1 MFFPCCRLI
10 RVCALPLAIAG
21 AVACQ
26 KGAIVKG
33 RVVNRQTGQP
43 VAGAAVSVQ
52 FQKLDERYNWVDGGR
67 FDRVAGANG
76 EFEVQ
81 HENMQAR
88 FTILARASGFYPNY
102 ECPALRQMQTTSLSK
117 EYRVEI
123 GLLPVGAPR
132 PLPGGEGEI
141 QFHMSGRRI
150 GWNFAAHRMAAESES
165 DFIGEP
171 DESGKQIAVLV
182 ARGNGGFYRA
192 RGLYGEYAL
201 FNMPAAPTGDYTP
214 RVDLRETAEGERA
227 VFFVR
232 TADGV
237 HYAKIDL
244 AGDVRSR
251 EYVGLRFYW
260 VYQPD
265 GTTALEIPLPGEK

>member
-1 MFFPCCRLI
+1 MSSLSSRSLHVF
-10 RVCALPLAIAG
+10 ALWLAVASPF
-21 AVACQ
+21 ACQ

-43 VAGAAVSVQ
+43 VAGASVSVQ

-67 FDRVAGANG
+67 FDRVAGAGG
-76 EFEVQ
+76 EFEIQ

-117 EYRVEI
+117 VYRVEI
-123 GLLPVGAPR
+123 GLMPVVAPQ
-132 PLPGGEGEI
+132 PLPAGEGEI
-141 QFHMSGRRI
+141 QYHMSGRRM
-150 GWNFAAHRMAAESES
+150 GWNFAARRMTAESES
-165 DFIGEP
+165 DFVGEP
-171 DESGKQIAVLV
+171 DESGRQIAVLV

-192 RGLYGEYAL
+192 RGLFGEYAL
-201 FNMPAAPTGDYTP
+201 FNMPVAPTADYVP
-214 RVDLRETAEGERA
+214 RVDLRETAQGERA
-227 VFFVR
+227 VFFIR

-237 HYAKIDL
+237 HYAKIDI

-251 EYVGLRFYW
+251 EYIGLRFFW
-260 VYQPD
+260 VYQPN
-265 GTTALEIPLPGEK
+265 GTTALEIPLPEVK